1 MHRLRASSVRTCAR
15 SLVAALVV
23 TGCDGIS
30 NETPAEGPTDAE
42 YGADAAGVEGSVD
55 AQSHPG
61 ADGASAPDTAS
72 PPDATAAPDAAG
84 DANSTAEPDAS
95 TQSDAIVGPD
105 AASLPDS
112 PGEPDVAAA
121 PDAISEPDGGAPITI
136 LGAGATN
143 GTFNGT
149 DVAVDANGAGT
160 APIGAISITGG
171 QGSLEID
178 GEGTVAAFVMAHQP
192 FGNEQLY
199 EVVAVAPDRVTLL
212 WVYCQGG
219 ALKAEYWEDSRGQA
233 SGASA
238 RSGAANATGTCV
250 QHLGAASVPVQ
261 LPAFSFPAPPP
272 VSEITITANGLSYD
286 GKNPG
291 ILVDR
296 RTTYA
301 LYPFHRVDCSACMS
315 TLAPGWQEL
324 HSFLVDPVAGT
335 VSIGIIYLFPA
346 AANALP
352 QLSYALTLPTLAEPP
367 DETFRGTWTG
377 PPGTM
382 LRVAPRL
389 RGPLP
394 RAIVSPP

>member
-1 MHRLRASSVRTCAR
+1 
-15 SLVAALVV
+15 VA
-23 TGCDGIS
+23 TGCDS
-30 NETPAEGPTDAE
+30 ASSDNANEGATDAE
-42 YGADAAGVEGSVD
+42 VAADGAGAEGGVD
-55 AQSHPG
+55 AQSRPVED
-61 ADGASAPDTAS
+61 AAPA
-72 PPDATAAPDAAG
+72 PDATSSADATGTPDAGGEGDTAPAADATSEADAILEPDAASQP
-84 DANSTAEPDAS
+84 DATSKPDAAAEPDA
-95 TQSDAIVGPD
+95 
-105 AASLPDS
+105 
-112 PGEPDVAAA
+112 EPDVVS
-121 PDAISEPDGGAPITI
+121 DADAGGPVTF

-149 DVAVDANGAGT
+149 DIAVDANGAGT

-171 QGSLEID
+171 QGTLEID
-178 GEGTVAAFVMAHQP
+178 GEGNVAAFVMAHQP

-199 EVVAVAPDRVTLL
+199 EVVAVAPDRITLL

-233 SGASA
+233 SGANA
-238 RSGAANATGTCV
+238 RSGAAGATGTCA

-272 VSEITITANGLSYD
+272 VSEITITATGLSYD

-291 ILVDR
+291 VLLDHG
-296 RTTYA
+296 TTYA

-315 TLAPGWQEL
+315 SVAHGWQEL
-324 HSFLVDPVAGT
+324 HSFLVDPAAGT
-335 VSIGIIYLFPA
+335 VSVGIIYLFPA

-352 QLSYALTLPTLAEPP
+352 QLSYAVTLPTLAEPP

-382 LRVAPRL
+382 MRAAPGL

-394 RAIVSPP
+394 RAIIE